1 MEFKK
6 APEEGEVSF
15 DMMLRGVFRR
25 RNLLMTLDCN
35 WQAFTGESVSGTAS
49 SGADPEQAPMTTH
62 MSSTALVREVG
73 KEMKWE
79 GI

>member
-49 SGADPEQAPMTTH
+49 AGADP
-62 MSSTALVREVG
+62 
-73 KEMKWE
+73 
-79 GI
+79 